1 MKTAALIV
9 TTGLPR
15 ISGIRAL
22 SEQVGA
28 VSAGQRMIAAFRRCG
43 VILTGLVVGPE
54 DKKAERTFVQEGVI
68 FLRCAADASFDDG
81 VREGLS
87 FLRGKFDRIFVVPG
101 DTPLFLP
108 SSLEVLLGNDAP
120 IAVPVCSQM
129 HGWPVLLRS
138 DAVEAFLES
147 GQSFDAFVD
156 AGTMEK
162 SCPAVRDSG
171 ILIRS
176 GDMRH
181 RAELIRLHDR
191 QLFRPSVEVA
201 LTNGAQIFDSRMSML
216 LHLVADTRS
225 VLDACSLMQLSYSAA
240 WKLLNQAE
248 DELGFSLVR
257 RIRGGPVGSG
267 TELTEKGRALLDA
280 YDRYTMQLGKQ
291 AQELYQ
297 LHFSGLS
304 E

>member
-28 VSAGQRMIAAFRRCG
+28 VSAGQRMIAAFQRIG
-43 VILTGLVVGPE
+43 VLLTGLVVGPE
-54 DKKAERTFVQEGVI
+54 DKKAERAFVQDGVI
-68 FLRCAADASFDDG
+68 FLRCAATASFDDG

-108 SSLEVLLGNDAP
+108 SSLEVLLGTDSP

-129 HGWPVLLRS
+129 RGWPVLVRS
-138 DAVEAFLES
+138 DAAEAYLES
-147 GQSFDAFVD
+147 GQSFDVFLD
-156 AGTMEK
+156 SGTIGQ
-162 SCPAVRDSG
+162 SCHAVRDSG

-181 RAELIRLHDR
+181 RAELIRLHGR

-201 LTNGAQIFDSRMSML
+201 LTNGTQLFDSRMSML
-216 LHLVADTRS
+216 LHLVDDTRS
-225 VLDACSLMQLSYSAA
+225 VLDACNLMQISYSTA
-240 WKLLNQAE
+240 WKLLNQVE
-248 DELGFSLVR
+248 DELGFPLVR
-257 RIRGGPVGSG
+257 RTRGGPNGSG
-267 TELTEKGRALLDA
+267 TELTEKGRALLEA
-280 YDRYTMQLGKQ
+280 YDRYTEQLRRH
-291 AQELYQ
+291 AQKLYQ

>member
-28 VSAGQRMIAAFRRCG
+28 VSAGQRMIAAFQRVG
-43 VILTGLVVGPE
+43 VLLTGLVVGPE
-54 DKKAERTFVQEGVI
+54 DKKSERVFVQDRVI
-68 FLRCAADASFDDG
+68 FLRCVADASFDDG

-108 SSLEVLLGNDAP
+108 SSLEILLDTDSP
-120 IAVPVCSQM
+120 IAVPVCSLMQ
-129 HGWPVLLRS
+129 GWPVLLRS
-138 DAVEAFLES
+138 DAVEGYLES
-147 GQSFDAFVD
+147 GQSFDAFLGSG
-156 AGTMEK
+156 AMERV
-162 SCPAVRDSG
+162 CPPVRDSG

-176 GDMRH
+176 GDMHH

-191 QLFRPSVEVA
+191 QLFRPSVDVA
-201 LTNGAQIFDSRMSML
+201 LTNGTRLFDSRMSIL

-240 WKLLNQAE
+240 WKLLNRAE

-257 RIRGGPVGSG
+257 RIRGGPAGSG

-280 YDRYTMQLGKQ
+280 YDRYTAQLGKH

-297 LHFSGLS
+297 LHFSALS